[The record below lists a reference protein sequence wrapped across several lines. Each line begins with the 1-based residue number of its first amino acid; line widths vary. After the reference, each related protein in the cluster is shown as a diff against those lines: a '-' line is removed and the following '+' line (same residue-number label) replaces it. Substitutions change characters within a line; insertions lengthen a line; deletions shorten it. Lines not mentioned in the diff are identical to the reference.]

1 MEIISFGSGERQ
13 RACEKILRES
23 SVGGRLL
30 LLPIPTTRDKKYI
43 SGSDTPLDD
52 LPNMLDDQTRV
63 AGYAIPPGLFSSKS
77 VYDASLDEDFLQEN
91 AVLTAKGTIGYLLT
105 HVDRDISE
113 LKIAVVGYGR
123 IGRVLL
129 RLLLL
134 LGAAPVM
141 LTTRR
146 SVAMELSE
154 MGICAEE
161 LDKNTPLSDIDIL
174 INTAPSRLIAE
185 ERLSDNALT
194 IDLASGN
201 NFEPGERLVKLS
213 SVPSEMYPV
222 SAGRIYAR
230 GILKFLAREGQ
241 G

>member
-154 MGICAEE
+154 MGICAAE

-185 ERLSDNALT
+185 ERLSD

-222 SAGRIYAR
+222 STGRIYAR
-230 GILKFLAREGQ
+230 GILKFLAREWQ
-241 G
+241 R